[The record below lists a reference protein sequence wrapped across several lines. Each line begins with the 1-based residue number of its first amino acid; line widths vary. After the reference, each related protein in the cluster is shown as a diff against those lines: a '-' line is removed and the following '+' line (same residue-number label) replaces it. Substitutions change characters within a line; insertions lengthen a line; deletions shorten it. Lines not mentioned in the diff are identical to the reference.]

1 MSSVR
6 REIEYIEPS
15 HEWEIFLMDYVSK
28 SDLSKLFNVSKAW
41 IDKVFN
47 DEKEKIKVHL
57 ISVRDGING
66 EKEEHRN
73 RHIYYSKYYVECILR
88 EAKWYRFT
96 GKAEDYEAIKK
107 SGMLMHFWE
116 RIDCVE
122 GIILE
127 KIHPGY
133 RMPQGGIREK
143 TAVKNGYL
151 KAVLRH
157 VTFYYEPMEQRK

>member
-1 MSSVR
+1 MGSVM

-15 HEWEIFLMDYVSK
+15 YEWEIFLRDYVSK

-41 IDKVFN
+41 IDKVFY
-47 DEKEKIKVHL
+47 DEKEKIKVYL

-73 RHIYYSKYYVECILR
+73 RYIYYSKYYVQCILR

-107 SGMLMHFWE
+107 SGELMWFWE
-116 RIDCVE
+116 GIDWVDD
-122 GIILE
+122 IILE
-127 KIHPGY
+127 NIHPGY

-143 TAVKNGYL
+143 TAVKSGYL
-151 KAVLRH
+151 KVVLRH
-157 VTFYYEPMEQRK
+157 VTFYYEPMK